1 MSIAVAVA
9 IAVSVIWLYLLLGR
23 GHFWR
28 AAQRDEP
35 QPSGILSSEWPDVVA
50 VVPARKETNIIGSTV
65 ASLAA
70 QDYPGSFTTIIVD
83 DESRDGTA
91 AEAAAAARVA
101 GAENRFAVVHG
112 RPSPPGWTGKL
123 WAVRQGIAAARE
135 HSSRLRYLWLC
146 DADIRFAP
154 DMLTSLVRRA
164 DAGGFVLVSLMAK
177 LRCSSFAERC
187 LVPAFIFF
195 FQMLYP
201 FAWVNR
207 PERSTAAAAGGCML
221 VRCDALAESGDID
234 AIRGALIDD
243 CALAARLKS
252 KGAVWLGLTERAL
265 SVRPYEHLDDIRRM
279 VARSAYAQL
288 HYSPLLLGATVAG
301 MILVFVAPPLLAIFA
316 SGLARWLGAAD
327 WAAMAGAYLP
337 ILRFYRVPA
346 AWSAALPAIAA
357 MYLAFTLDSAYQHAR
372 GRGGLW
378 KGRAQAI
385 SSRGK

>member
-1 MSIAVAVA
+1 
-9 IAVSVIWLYLLLGR
+9 
-23 GHFWR
+23 
-28 AAQRDEP
+28 
-35 QPSGILSSEWPDVVA
+35 
-50 VVPARKETNIIGSTV
+50 
-65 ASLAA
+65 
-70 QDYPGSFTTIIVD
+70 
-83 DESRDGTA
+83 
-91 AEAAAAARVA
+91 
-101 GAENRFAVVHG
+101 
-112 RPSPPGWTGKL
+112 
-123 WAVRQGIAAARE
+123 
-135 HSSRLRYLWLC
+135 
-146 DADIRFAP
+146 
-154 DMLTSLVRRA
+154 
-164 DAGGFVLVSLMAK
+164 
-177 LRCSSFAERC
+177 
-187 LVPAFIFF
+187 
-195 FQMLYP
+195 
-201 FAWVNR
+201 
-207 PERSTAAAAGGCML
+207 ML
-221 VRCDALAESGDID
+221 VRCNALAESGDID

-288 HYSPLLLGATVAG
+288 HYSPPLLAATVAG
-301 MILVFVAPPLLAIFA
+301 MILVFLAPPLLAIFA